1 MDQEIE
7 IINNNTRIEKI
18 KNFLINYKKFLITAL
33 IIIILGL
40 FSFFSYE
47 AYQDRSKENLAN
59 KYNLIVTKFEIGQ
72 KENVTEELKEIIKT
86 KDKTYS
92 PLAFYFLLDNE
103 LINSKDEINNY
114 FDILINEV
122 NADKEIR
129 NLILFKKGLFNSD
142 FANENEL
149 LNILNPIIKSESAWK
164 PHALYLMAEYYFA
177 NNQKQK
183 SKEFFDQ
190 IISLENI
197 SLKVKINAQKRIR
210 ADFSE

>member
-18 KNFLINYKKFLITAL
+18 KNFLINYKKFLITTL

-103 LINSKDEINNY
+103 SLTRPLISTFFSFADKI
-114 FDILINEV
+114 DILST
-122 NADKEIR
+122 R
-129 NLILFKKGLFNSD
+129 FLNSLT
-142 FANENEL
+142 F
-149 LNILNPIIKSESAWK
+149 PGHS
-164 PHALYLMAEYYFA
+164 YL
-177 NNQKQK
+177 
-183 SKEFFDQ
+183 
-190 IISLENI
+190 
-197 SLKVKINAQKRIR
+197 
-210 ADFSE
+210 

>member
-18 KNFLINYKKFLITAL
+18 KNFLINYKKFLITTI

-47 AYQDRSKENLAN
+47 AYQDRSIEILAN